1 MSYRLKL
8 GKSLKAGVEKVA
20 RKQLEGAIQGFETDA
35 AKRASAVHDIRVHL
49 KKLRAAVRLVRGELG
64 ARYHLENTCFR
75 EAAHVLS
82 RQRDAQAALEQLGK
96 LADRA
101 GQETGGAAS
110 RVDALELL
118 RRRLI
123 EHQCSLDER
132 STSEVWARQAETL
145 RSAADRVGS
154 WSSKVRG
161 FETAAEGLEN
171 SYRRGRRAMRAALRD
186 PRPETLHEWRKQ
198 TKYHRYQISLLED
211 AWPELMKA
219 RAAALKRLSDLL
231 GDDHDLV
238 VLREL
243 ALAELGEQA
252 ASPQCVEL
260 IDRRRGEL
268 FDEIQPLGRLLYAE
282 KPKRLRRR
290 IEAYWQIRGAEV
302 EKRH

>member
-20 RKQLEGAIQGFETDA
+20 QKQLEGAIKGFETAA

-49 KKLRAAVRLVRGELG
+49 KKLRAVVRLLRGELG
-64 ARYHLENTCFR
+64 AQYHVENACFR
-75 EAAHVLS
+75 KAAHVLS

-96 LADRA
+96 LADCACR
-101 GQETGGAAS
+101 ETS
-110 RVDALELL
+110 EDAPLCDELDLL

-123 EHQCSLDER
+123 EGQRSLDEP
-132 STSEVWARQAETL
+132 STAELWNRQAATL
-145 RSAADRVGS
+145 RSAADRVES
-154 WSSKVRG
+154 WSSKVGG
-161 FETAAEGLEN
+161 FKTIAEGLEN
-171 SYRRGRRAMRAALRD
+171 SYRRGRRAMSAALQN

-198 TKYHRYQISLLED
+198 AKYHRYQINLLED

-219 RAAALKRLSDLL
+219 RAASLKRLSDLL

-243 ALAELGEQA
+243 TLAELADQA
-252 ASPQCVEL
+252 ALPRCVEL
-260 IDRRRGEL
+260 VDRRRGEL